1 MSLLHINSIE
11 EFEEKVIRS
20 DKPVLVDFWA
30 EWCGPCRMLAP
41 VLDQLA
47 GQFEGKADIAKVD
60 VDKLQELAMQY
71 QVMNIPALFVIKDGA
86 VVDKTVGVQSPA
98 ALSNM
103 LNAAL

>member
-41 VLDQLA
+41 VLEQLA